1 MERKEVGILLY
12 NNLKKS
18 FVAALLILGTIFI
31 MEPSSL
37 DGLSNKDINN
47 NEVSKDQKE
56 LKKELVTVT
65 KVIDGDTVTV
75 AFSNGTK
82 EKVRL
87 LLMDTPESVHP
98 TIGVQPFGIE
108 ASDYAK
114 QVLKVGSKV
123 TIEIGNPERDKYNR
137 LLGYLFVD
145 GKNFNQ
151 LMIKKGYAR
160 VAYVYPP
167 NTKYLDEFKKAEETA
182 KEQKIGI
189 WSIPGYVTDKGFN
202 IPAKDK

>member
-1 MERKEVGILLY
+1 MLF

-18 FVAALLILGTIFI
+18 FITALLIVCAIFLI
-31 MEPSSL
+31 EPSL
-37 DGLSNKDINN
+37 FEDVINSNVNS
-47 NEVSKDQKE
+47 EVSKDQKE
-56 LKKELVTVT
+56 LKKEQVTVA
-65 KVIDGDTVTV
+65 KVVDGDTLTV

-87 LLMDTPESVHP
+87 LLIDTPESVHP
-98 TIGVQPFGIE
+98 TIGVQPFGVE

-137 LLGYLFVD
+137 LLGYVFVD

-151 LMIKKGYAR
+151 LMLEKGYAR

-167 NTKYLDEFKKAEETA
+167 NTKYLDEFKKAEEIA
-182 KEQKIGI
+182 KEQKLGI
-189 WSIPGYVTDKGFN
+189 WSIPGYASEKGFN
-202 IPAKDK
+202 TPAKDK